1 MAKNAASLD
10 KTVYVVPEDIDAE
23 IARLKL
29 YSMGVEIDALTEEQ
43 ERYLASWDQGT

>member
-1 MAKNAASLD
+1 
-10 KTVYVVPEDIDAE
+10 VVPEDIDAE

-43 ERYLASWDQGT
+43 QKYLASWDQGT